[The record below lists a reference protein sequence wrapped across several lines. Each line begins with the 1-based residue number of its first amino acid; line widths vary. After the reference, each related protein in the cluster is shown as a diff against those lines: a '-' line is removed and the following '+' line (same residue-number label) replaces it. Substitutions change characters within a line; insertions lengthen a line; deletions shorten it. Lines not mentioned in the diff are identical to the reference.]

1 MIRRVSHAPSLVMQ
15 LLGLLLVL
23 FLLLPVGAIFSLGL
37 YYALGILL
45 VADASQLMA
54 ALGKEAGIAPALLQT
69 PLIAIAV
76 SALATGWGLA
86 LSLLWRPW
94 MTGRRYLPLLLSALP
109 FLLPRFGLGALFL
122 LACLKLAQ
130 WGGNAL
136 GLGLVALSQ
145 AAVAAPLV
153 AAILCLGWRR
163 VDPAWRQAA
172 LEAGADELTIFYR
185 LNFPTLKPYL
195 AFGALLAM
203 MLSLGDFYLGNALSG
218 DAVLLPGAILSGVAQ
233 NASPLYHALV
243 ALMVCVDIALI
254 VLVTR
259 SLNRLT
265 HARNGF
271 FS

>member
-1 MIRRVSHAPSLVMQ
+1 MIRRVSHAPTWIIQLFGLTLV
-15 LLGLLLVL
+15 G
-23 FLLLPVGAIFSLGL
+23 FLLLPVGAIFGLGL

-45 VADASQLMA
+45 VADASQMMA

-76 SALATGWGLA
+76 SFLAAAWGLA
-86 LSLLWRPW
+86 LSLLWRQW
-94 MTGRRYLPLLLSALP
+94 IAGRRHALLLCSALP

-136 GLGLVALSQ
+136 GLGLVAVSQ

-163 VDPAWRQAA
+163 VDPAWREAA
-172 LEAGADELTIFYR
+172 IEAGADEFTIFRR
-185 LNFPTLKPYL
+185 LTLPILKPFI
-195 AFGALLAM
+195 AFGVLLAWI
-203 MLSLGDFYLGNALSG
+203 LSMGDFYLGNALSG
-218 DAVLLPGAILSGVAQ
+218 DAVLLPGAIFSGVAQ
-233 NASPLYHALV
+233 NTSPLYHALV
-243 ALMVCVDIALI
+243 ALMVLI
-254 VLVTR
+254 DVVLLVLVTR
-259 SLNRLT
+259 CLKGLT
-265 HARNGF
+265 LARNGF